1 MRPRVGA
8 AFGGG
13 LAVAALTVGCGG
25 RTDLT
30 PPGASAGSAQSG
42 ASVTGSVSGS
52 DAATSGDANEATTGT
67 EPTSG
72 TVFGTM
78 SSGTLTAMSGTTAQA
93 SGTTAE
99 ASGTIETSGSVAPCS
114 PNWFTGIGCES
125 GSTATSGTTVATSG
139 TVVATSGTFTGSGT
153 VAATSGTFAGS
164 GTLMS
169 SSGTTTATGACGA
182 GASSVPV
189 SFANDLMPI
198 FQNNCSVGG
207 VGSGA
212 LCHADPSVT
221 STIAP
226 GGTRP
231 YFGPPAPAVSSA
243 ATPTMIYEGLVNES
257 SSEDITMSRVAPGEP
272 TQSYLWYKINGI
284 ESALENESPDACARG
299 DLGTCGSPM
308 PLPLMGFVVAVF
320 AQSNR
325 DLICNWITQGAPNN

>member
-1 MRPRVGA
+1 MRLRLGA
-8 AFGGG
+8 AFRGG

-25 RTDLT
+25 RTADST
-30 PPGASAGSAQSG
+30 PPGSAESG

-52 DAATSGDANEATTGT
+52 DAVTSGDASEATAGA

-72 TVFGTM
+72 TVFGGTM

-139 TVVATSGTFTGSGT
+139 TVVATSGTF
-153 VAATSGTFAGS
+153 AGS

-169 SSGTTTATGACGA
+169 SSATTIATGACGA
-182 GASSVPV
+182 GASPVPV

-231 YFGPPAPAVSSA
+231 YFGPPAPEVSSA
-243 ATPTMIYEGLVNES
+243 ATLTMIYEGLVNES
-257 SSEDITMSRVAPGEP
+257 SSEDISMSRVAPGEP

-284 ESALENESPDACARG
+284 QWALENESPDACARG
-299 DLGTCGSPM
+299 DLGSCGSTM
-308 PLPLMGFVVAVF
+308 PLPLMGIVVAVF
-320 AQSNR
+320 PQSDR